1 MIINNAMKN
10 LIIYLLIIFFFFQS
24 CMNNQ
29 RKDNELKKI
38 PDNKLIK
45 ITTYTGN
52 ALIFFNKEYHSD
64 PHVYVILISE
74 KDSNVFKQKT
84 FDVPKAVRGKCS
96 IYTYFGYKWSFNL
109 IDSKEKDTLN
119 FNICNVIAEYY
130 VKVWISYDGFIE
142 TRQRRNGKP
151 LITDSCE
158 RRSMYYDNKKSRK
171 DIKYKIFITKDR

>member
-1 MIINNAMKN
+1 LIINNAMKN
-10 LIIYLLIIFFFFQS
+10 LIISLLKLSFSFQS
-24 CMNNQ
+24 CVNNQ

-38 PDNKLIK
+38 PVHKLMN

-52 ALIFFNKEYHSD
+52 ALIFFNREYHSD

-74 KDSNVFKQKT
+74 KDSNVFKRKT
-84 FDVPKAVRGKCS
+84 FNVPKAVLGKCS
-96 IYTYFGYKWSFNL
+96 IYTYFGYKWAFNL

-119 FNICNVIAEYY
+119 FNICNVKAEFY

-142 TRQRRNGKP
+142 TSQRRNGKP

-158 RRSMYYDNKKSRK
+158 RRSMYYDLKKSRK
-171 DIKYKIFITKDR
+171 DIEYKIFITKDS